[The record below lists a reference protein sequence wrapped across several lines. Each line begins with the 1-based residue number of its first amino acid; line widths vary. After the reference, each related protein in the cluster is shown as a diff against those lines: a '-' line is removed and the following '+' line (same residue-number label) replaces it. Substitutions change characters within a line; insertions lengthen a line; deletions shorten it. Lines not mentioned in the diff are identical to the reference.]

1 LRDKELSK
9 EKIMRVAVLGTGMM
23 GTGMAH
29 SLLRNGLDVTVW
41 NRHPEKAR
49 PLADDGATVADSLED
64 AVRDADVVLTILFD
78 EAATSDAAAT
88 FLDAMKKDAVWM
100 QSATV
105 GPAGARR
112 LGELAAQ
119 HSIGFVDAPVAGTRQ
134 PAENGALVVLVA
146 GQSDLIDRVTPVL
159 DAIGSKTVR
168 AGESVGD
175 GSSLKLACNA
185 WIAMLTA
192 GTAQSLVMCEVLGI
206 DPKLFLEALDG
217 GPSSAP
223 YMQMKGKLMMAGDF
237 EPSFA
242 LGGLL
247 KDLNL
252 MVEAVSPTGA
262 STSVLSSVRDAFDTA
277 STRGHDG
284 EDVASVITSFGELG

>member
-1 LRDKELSK
+1 
-9 EKIMRVAVLGTGMM
+9 
-23 GTGMAH
+23 MAH

-49 PLADDGATVADSLED
+49 PLAEDGATVAESLED
-64 AVRDADVVLTILFD
+64 AVRDADVVLSMLFD
-78 EAATSDAAAT
+78 EAATADAAAT
-88 FLDAMKKDAVWM
+88 FLGAMKPGAIWM

-105 GPAGARR
+105 GPDGVRR
-112 LGELAAQ
+112 LAALAAQ
-119 HSIGFVDAPVAGTRQ
+119 RSIGFIDAPVAGTRQ

-146 GQSDLIDRVTPVL
+146 GESELIERLTPVL

-168 AGESVGD
+168 AGATIGD

-192 GTAQSLVMCEVLGI
+192 GTAQSLVMCEVLGV
-206 DPKLFLEALDG
+206 DPMLFLEALDG

-223 YMQMKGKLMMAGDF
+223 YMQMKGKLMVGGDYS
-237 EPSFA
+237 PSFA

-252 MVEAVSPTGA
+252 MLEAVTPTDSATGVLTAVRDVFLDA
-262 STSVLSSVRDAFDTA
+262 STA
-277 STRGHDG
+277 GHDG
-284 EDVASVITSFGELG
+284 EDVSAVVTSFGELG